1 MNVGR
6 QKVPTEPDIRDALSG
21 LSEVEPPRRLA
32 TDAAPTGNFPVS
44 GAVPIADEE
53 IVKLPFSLGDVIAG
67 KYEIIGLIGAGGVG
81 YVVSAMHLELGEMV
95 ALKFLR
101 EESLVHEEVVAR
113 FAREARAAA
122 KIKSEYVARVFDVGS
137 LPNGIPFIV
146 MEYLH
151 GKDLADVVR
160 QQGRLPIKVAVEY
173 VMQACEA
180 LASAHSIGT
189 VHRDIK
195 PENLFLTRH
204 AEGVEIVK
212 VLDFGIS
219 KVALT
224 SGTTQSQRQFVKT
237 MMPMGTPAYMSPEQ
251 IRSTGEVD
259 ARTDIWALG
268 CVLFELLTASC
279 VFDAP
284 TLMQLG
290 AAILER
296 APVPLR
302 QLLPDAPPEL
312 EAVILRCL
320 EKDVTK
326 RYQNVAELA
335 VALYPFGPRR
345 SRISAER
352 SSYLLNSAHPT
363 GAPLDLGSVAPPP
376 AIESGTRLS
385 PGGAA
390 ALAAPRALSEEDLR
404 AMRPNRRLTYV
415 FGAAIALALTGA
427 VLFLK
432 YGEASPTPPT
442 EAASAAL
449 AKPAAALPAPAQPA
463 PAEARVAPAPTGA
476 LAPTSTD
483 AANAPTRRESSEP
496 EPATSGGSKS
506 KAKGGGGPRLRPRP
520 AGAPRPA
527 GSPRA
532 GGDDEFD
539 VGY

>member
-1 MNVGR
+1 MSLGR
-6 QKVPTEPDIRDALSG
+6 RQVPTAPEIRDALSG
-21 LSEVEPPRRLA
+21 LSEVVPQPRA
-32 TDAAPTGNFPVS
+32 VTDAALRENFPAS
-44 GAVPIADEE
+44 GAVPIGNDDV
-53 IVKLPFSLGDVIAG
+53 VKLPFSLGDVIAG
-67 KYEIIGLIGAGGVG
+67 KYEIVGLIGAGGVG

-137 LPNGIPFIV
+137 LPNGVPFIV

-160 QQGRLPIKVAVEY
+160 QEGRLPIKVAVEY

-180 LASAHSIGT
+180 LASAHSMGT

-204 AEGVEIVK
+204 AEGVEIIK

-219 KVALT
+219 KVALQGGA
-224 SGTTQSQRQFVKT
+224 SQSQRQFVKT

-251 IRSTGEVD
+251 IRATGEVD

-302 QLLPDAPPEL
+302 QILPDAPPEL
-312 EAVILRCL
+312 EAIILRCL
-320 EKDVTK
+320 EKDASK
-326 RYQNVAELA
+326 RYQTVAELA
-335 VALYPFGPRR
+335 VALYPFAPRR
-345 SRISAER
+345 ARISAER
-352 SSYLLNSAHPT
+352 SSYLLHSTNPNI
-363 GAPLDLGSVAPPP
+363 APLELSSVAPPP
-376 AIESGTRLS
+376 IESSTRLTPGRGAELAPGS
-385 PGGAA
+385 PTGGLNHA
-390 ALAAPRALSEEDLR
+390 DLR
-404 AMRPNRRLTYV
+404 AMRPNRLPY
-415 FGAAIALALTGA
+415 FFAAGIALALGGA
-427 VLFLK
+427 FLFLRGGDAGSTK
-432 YGEASPTPPT
+432 SDPVAAGKPATPVAAAQVAPAQAPAAAARA
-442 EAASAAL
+442 EAASA
-449 AKPAAALPAPAQPA
+449 PQAAPAPA
-463 PAEARVAPAPTGA
+463 
-476 LAPTSTD
+476 S
-483 AANAPTRRESSEP
+483 ANAGSVPSDGSASS
-496 EPATSGGSKS
+496 ANS
-506 KAKGGGGPRLRPRP
+506 AKGKALPKAMRLRPRAP
-520 AGAPRPA
+520 GAPRPPGA
-527 GSPRA
+527 AR
-532 GGDDEFD
+532 GDDEFD

>member
-6 QKVPTEPDIRDALSG
+6 RKIPTEPDILDALSG
-21 LSEVEPPRRLA
+21 LSEVEPPTRLMS
-32 TDAAPTGNFPVS
+32 AAVPPPESFPVS
-44 GAVPIADEE
+44 GAIPISNDDV
-53 IVKLPFSLGDVIAG
+53 VKLPFSLGDVIAG

-101 EESLVHEEVVAR
+101 EESLVHPEIVAR
-113 FAREARAAA
+113 FSREARAAA

-137 LPNGIPFIV
+137 LPNGVPFIV

-160 QQGRLPIKVAVEY
+160 QQGRLPIKLAVEY

-204 AEGVEIVK
+204 AEGVEVVK

-219 KVALT
+219 KVALA
-224 SGTTQSQRQFVKT
+224 TTATQIQRQFVKT
-237 MMPMGTPAYMSPEQ
+237 NMPMGTPAYMSPEQ

-312 EAVILRCL
+312 EAIILRCL
-320 EKDVTK
+320 EKDVSK

-335 VALYPFGPRR
+335 VALYPFAPRR
-345 SRISAER
+345 ARISAER

-363 GAPLDLGSVAPPP
+363 GAPLDLGSISPPP
-376 AIESGTRLS
+376 TESSTRLATGRTAEVADAG
-385 PGGAA
+385 P
-390 ALAAPRALSEEDLR
+390 LSADDVR
-404 AMRPNRRLTYV
+404 AMRPNRRLPY
-415 FGAAIALALTGA
+415 FFAAGIALALGGA
-427 VLFLK
+427 FLLLRH
-432 YGEASPTPPT
+432 GEP
-442 EAASAAL
+442 
-449 AKPAAALPAPAQPA
+449 
-463 PAEARVAPAPTGA
+463 APAPTA
-476 LAPTSTD
+476 QVAPPPVSKAAPVEPAPAARAEPPAPARNAAPVATANTEEATA
-483 AANAPTRRESSEP
+483 AANEASAAPS
-496 EPATSGGSKS
+496 ANKN
-506 KAKGGGGPRLRPRP
+506 KQKGGVLRAKPRP
-520 AGAPRPA
+520 AGTGRAPGGPR
-527 GSPRA
+527 GS
-532 GGDDEFD
+532 DDEFD

>member
-1 MNVGR
+1 
-6 QKVPTEPDIRDALSG
+6 LSG
-21 LSEVEPPRRLA
+21 LSECDPPPRAVTNALA
-32 TDAAPTGNFPVS
+32 PVESVPTS
-44 GAVPIADEE
+44 GAMLSLSTDDV
-53 IVKLPFSLGDVIAG
+53 VKLPFSLGDVIAG

-160 QQGRLPIKVAVEY
+160 QEGKLPIKTAVEY

-195 PENLFLTRH
+195 PENLFLTRQ

-224 SGTTQSQRQFVKT
+224 GGTTQSQRQFVKT

-251 IRSTGEVD
+251 IRATGEVD

-268 CVLFELLTASC
+268 CVLFELLTGAS

-302 QLLPDAPPEL
+302 QLLPDAPAEL

-320 EKDVTK
+320 EKDVNK
-326 RYQNVAELA
+326 RYQNVAEVA
-335 VALYPFGPRR
+335 VALYPFAPRR
-345 SRISAER
+345 ARISAER
-352 SSYLLNSAHPT
+352 SSYILNSAHPT
-363 GAPLDLGSVAPPP
+363 GAPLDFGSVVPP
-376 AIESGTRLS
+376 ALESTTRLAI
-385 PGGAA
+385 GRGAGISVGE
-390 ALAAPRALSEEDLR
+390 RANTEINTDEVK
-404 AMRPNRRLTYV
+404 AMRPRRGLPYFFAAGIAV
-415 FGAAIALALTGA
+415 ALVGAY
-427 VLFLK
+427 LFLK
-432 YGEASPTPPT
+432 PQSEPARAAVEASAPLQPKPARATP
-442 EAASAAL
+442 ASAQAEV
-449 AKPAAALPAPAQPA
+449 PAPSLA
-463 PAEARVAPAPTGA
+463 PSPMPPLEGTASSASERSRATPGATKTKARSQAVRVRPTG
-476 LAPTSTD
+476 
-483 AANAPTRRESSEP
+483 SSR
-496 EPATSGGSKS
+496 AT
-506 KAKGGGGPRLRPRP
+506 
-520 AGAPRPA
+520 GA
-527 GSPRA
+527 PRA

>member
-1 MNVGR
+1 MSLGR
-6 QKVPTEPDIRDALSG
+6 RPVPTAPEIRNALSG
-21 LSEVEPPRRLA
+21 LSEVAPQPRA
-32 TDAAPTGNFPVS
+32 VTDAAPRENFPSS
-44 GAVPIADEE
+44 GAVPIGNDDV
-53 IVKLPFSLGDVIAG
+53 VKLPFSLGDVIAG
-67 KYEIIGLIGAGGVG
+67 KYEIVGLIGAGGVG

-137 LPNGIPFIV
+137 LPNGVPFIV

-160 QQGRLPIKVAVEY
+160 QEGRLPIKVAVEY

-180 LASAHSIGT
+180 LASAHSMGT

-204 AEGVEIVK
+204 AEGVEIIK

-219 KVALT
+219 KVALQGG
-224 SGTTQSQRQFVKT
+224 SSQSQRQFVKT

-251 IRSTGEVD
+251 IRATGEVD

-302 QLLPDAPPEL
+302 QMLPDAPPEL
-312 EAVILRCL
+312 EAIILRCL
-320 EKDVTK
+320 EKDASK
-326 RYQNVAELA
+326 RYQTVAELA
-335 VALYPFGPRR
+335 VALYPFAPRR
-345 SRISAER
+345 ARISAER
-352 SSYLLNSAHPT
+352 SSYLLHSTNPNV
-363 GAPLDLGSVAPPP
+363 APLDLSSVAPPP
-376 AIESGTRLS
+376 IESSTRLT
-385 PGGAA
+385 PGRGAA
-390 ALAAPRALSEEDLR
+390 LVAKNPTGGVDNADLR
-404 AMRPNRRLTYV
+404 AMRPNRLPY
-415 FGAAIALALTGA
+415 FFAAGIALALGGA
-427 VLFLK
+427 FLFLRGGDAGGAK
-432 YGEASPTPPT
+432 GEPAVAAKPTPPAV
-442 EAASAAL
+442 AAQPTQAPAPAVATRAEVTAAPQT
-449 AKPAAALPAPAQPA
+449 APAPAAAD
-463 PAEARVAPAPTGA
+463 TGSV
-476 LAPTSTD
+476 PS
-483 AANAPTRRESSEP
+483 EGSS
-496 EPATSGGSKS
+496 ASSGSS
-506 KAKGGGGPRLRPRP
+506 AKGKAVPKGMRLRPRAP
-520 AGAPRPA
+520 GAPRPPGA
-527 GSPRA
+527 AR
-532 GGDDEFD
+532 GDDEFD

>member
-1 MNVGR
+1 MSAGR
-6 QKVPTEPDIRDALSG
+6 KKIPTAPDILVALSG
-21 LSEVEPPRRLA
+21 LVESGPP
-32 TDAAPTGNFPVS
+32 T
-44 GAVPIADEE
+44 PIAIPRPRGESLPASGTLPITGE
-53 IVKLPFSLGDVIAG
+53 VVKLPFSLGSVIAG

-101 EESLVHEEVVAR
+101 EESLAHEQVVER
-113 FAREARAAA
+113 FSREARAAA

-137 LPNGIPFIV
+137 LPNGVPFIV

-160 QQGRLPIKVAVEY
+160 ERGKLPTKLAVEY
-173 VMQACEA
+173 VLQACEA
-180 LASAHSIGT
+180 LASAHAVGI

-195 PENLFLTRH
+195 PENMFLSRQG
-204 AEGVEIVK
+204 EGVEVIK

-224 SGTTQSQRQFVKT
+224 GAAALEGRKFAKT

-251 IRSTGEVD
+251 IRSTGDVD

-268 CVLFELLTASC
+268 CVLFELLTGHC

-296 APVPLR
+296 DPIPLR
-302 QLLPDAPPEL
+302 KIVHDAPPEL

-335 VALYPFGPRR
+335 IALYPFAPRR
-345 SRISAER
+345 ARISVER
-352 SSYLLNSAHPT
+352 SSHLLRSTSPT
-363 GAPLDLGSVAPPP
+363 GLPLDLGSVPPP
-376 AIESGTRLS
+376 EATSSAPAPVVIQPLPPLPVLTSQPITADEVDSLRPRRKNAPLIVAAAALLVA
-385 PGGAA
+385 GAA
-390 ALAAPRALSEEDLR
+390 AYASFGRAPQQAAP
-404 AMRPNRRLTYV
+404 
-415 FGAAIALALTGA
+415 ALAPQ
-427 VLFLK
+427 
-432 YGEASPTPPT
+432 S
-442 EAASAAL
+442 
-449 AKPAAALPAPAQPA
+449 PAAVRAEPVSAPAQ
-463 PAEARVAPAPTGA
+463 TGA
-476 LAPTSTD
+476 PIAHPTSGTSAPGDTPSGATDATKAAATTHAPTSGT
-483 AANAPTRRESSEP
+483 ANALRGR
-496 EPATSGGSKS
+496 
-506 KAKGGGGPRLRPRP
+506 AKPGHLLRPRAP
-520 AGAPRPA
+520 GAPRGA
-527 GSPRA
+527 
-532 GGDDEFD
+532 DDEFD

>member
-1 MNVGR
+1 MSLGR
-6 QKVPTEPDIRDALSG
+6 RKVPTAPDILDALSG
-21 LSEVEPPRRLA
+21 LSEFEPPTRA
-32 TDAAPTGNFPVS
+32 VTNPAPAENFPVS
-44 GAVPIADEE
+44 GAVPISNDDV
-53 IVKLPFSLGDVIAG
+53 VKLPFSLGDVIAG

-101 EESLVHEEVVAR
+101 EESLVHPEIVAR

-137 LPNGIPFIV
+137 LPNGVPFIV

-160 QQGRLPIKVAVEY
+160 QQGRLPVKLAVEY

-224 SGTTQSQRQFVKT
+224 SGATQVQPRQFVKT

-251 IRSTGEVD
+251 IRATGEVD

-320 EKDVTK
+320 EKDVSK

-335 VALYPFGPRR
+335 VALYPFAPRR
-345 SRISAER
+345 ARISAER

-363 GAPLDLGSVAPPP
+363 SAPLDLASVAPPP
-376 AIESGTRLS
+376 NESSTRLTTARGPQVS
-385 PGGAA
+385 VNEPIQV
-390 ALAAPRALSEEDLR
+390 SDTEVR
-404 AMRPNRRLTYV
+404 AMRPNRRLTY
-415 FGAAIALALTGA
+415 FFAAGIVLALGGA
-427 VLFLK
+427 FLFLK
-432 YGEASPTPPT
+432 QGEPPAAPTSQAT
-442 EAASAAL
+442 AL
-449 AKPAAALPAPAQPA
+449 TPAKPAQAAPAPVAAQPT
-463 PAEARVAPAPTGA
+463 PAEARVAPVNPTPAVANVEAASAAPEESAT
-476 LAPTSTD
+476 PTS
-483 AANAPTRRESSEP
+483 A
-496 EPATSGGSKS
+496 GKS
-506 KAKGGGGPRLRPRP
+506 KQRSVARGVKPRP
-520 AGAPRPA
+520 AGAARPPGAPR
-527 GSPRA
+527 GS
-532 GGDDEFD
+532 DDEFD